1 MTEAANKGSGA
12 ENDDERETIS
22 EAVRQDPET
31 TKGEPTQL
39 DDQPRPL
46 GQEAPE
52 IIHDAAIIG
61 GRRLHRPLF
70 ESVITGL
77 IGGMSVSF
85 GAIALAWAAASAG
98 GNDDGVAHIAGALAF
113 PVGFVILLVGKSELF
128 TEDFFLPVT
137 AVLEREG
144 RLVELARLW
153 GVTLAF
159 NLVGVLIFALLISRP
174 GVLSSGPTDVLI
186 GIAER
191 KVDYSLSTA
200 FIKALFAGWLM
211 TLLTWLIVAAE
222 GFGAKLV
229 IVWIVGSLIVL
240 AEFNHVVISAS
251 EMWIAMLSGGSMST
265 SEWFTANFLPS
276 LAGNIV
282 GGVIFVTLLH
292 YVQALAHIRSGDDNA

>member
-1 MTEAANKGSGA
+1 VP
-12 ENDDERETIS
+12 EN
-22 EAVRQDPET
+22 
-31 TKGEPTQL
+31 
-39 DDQPRPL
+39 
-46 GQEAPE
+46 
-52 IIHDAAIIG
+52 
-61 GRRLHRPLF
+61 RRR
-70 ESVITGL
+70 S
-77 IGGMSVSF
+77 SR
-85 GAIALAWAAASAG
+85 ALAHRERVCARFS
-98 GNDDGVAHIAGALAF
+98 DYF
-113 PVGFVILLVGKSELF
+113 F

-174 GVLSSGPTDVLI
+174 GVLDSGPTDVLI

-191 KVDYSLSTA
+191 KVDYNLSTA

-240 AEFNHVVISAS
+240 AEFNHDVISAS
-251 EMWIAMLSGGSMST
+251 EIWIAMLSGGSINVR
-265 SEWFTANFLPS
+265 EWFTANFLPS
-276 LAGNIV
+276 LTGNIL
-282 GGVIFVTLLH
+282 GGFVFVTLLH
-292 YVQALAHIRSGDDNA
+292 FVQALAQVCSESHDA